1 MSADEVKRAAGNQQL
16 YQFDHPMGLKV
27 PKFVTVVVSLK
38 GEDVEVNCYMVSDQC
53 QALVNA
59 NVFGHSEDRKK
70 LVVRTP
76 EQNEMV
82 PAFLQEGTSVT
93 EIAPEFFI
101 VNVAHGQPSH
111 ANDYNILKIYDF
123 PTKNRGNPATPGD
136 FSGYLRKY
144 SSDPTE
150 KIFAN
155 FQLLIYLSELMDIDT
170 ALTCA

>member
-1 MSADEVKRAAGNQQL
+1 
-16 YQFDHPMGLKV
+16 MGLKV
-27 PKFVTVVVSLK
+27 PKFVTVIVSLK

-93 EIAPEFFI
+93 EVAPEFFI

-111 ANDYNILKIYDF
+111 GNDYNILKIYDF
-123 PTKNRGNPATPGD
+123 PTKNRGNPATPAD

-155 FQLLIYLSELMDIDT
+155 FQLLIYLAELMDIDT